1 MAIVGARMAAAQTL
15 EITVMA
21 EVQQLKMH
29 VVKHHYNFD
38 LTFLNGIVA
47 MSVDTDRN
55 IESTGPGKSWIIGN
69 YDEAQKQMNLCAVN
83 VLQPQEFV
91 VPMAT
96 VRAEEYLLPTVVQKM
111 TVLVAESKHR
121 LDLAFYPEVLSGGP
135 NHVNI
140 MLCFSVNVYCVY

>member
-1 MAIVGARMAAAQTL
+1 MAIVAARMAAQTL
-15 EITVMA
+15 EITVTA
-21 EVQQLKMH
+21 EVQKMKMQ
-29 VVKHHYNFD
+29 VAKDHYNFD

-47 MSVDTDRN
+47 MSVDTDRSIKSN
-55 IESTGPGKSWIIGN
+55 GPGKSWIIGN

-83 VLQPQEFV
+83 VLQHQEFV

-96 VRAEEYLLPTVVQKM
+96 VRAEEYLLPTAVQKM
-111 TVLVAESKHR
+111 TVLVAESKHS

-140 MLCFSVNVYCVY
+140 MFMF

>member
-1 MAIVGARMAAAQTL
+1 MVIVAARMKAQTL
-15 EITVMA
+15 EITVVA
-21 EVQQLKMH
+21 EVQQMKMQ
-29 VVKHHYNFD
+29 VAKHHYNFD

-55 IESTGPGKSWIIGN
+55 IKSNGPGKSWIIGN

-83 VLQPQEFV
+83 VLQHQEFV

-96 VRAEEYLLPTVVQKM
+96 VRAEYLLPAAVQKM
-111 TVLVAESKHR
+111 TVFVKESKHSW
-121 LDLAFYPEVLSGGP
+121 DLAFYPEVLSGGP

-140 MLCFSVNVYCVY
+140 MFMF

>member
-47 MSVDTDRN
+47 MSVDTDRKSRALGLGN
-55 IESTGPGKSWIIGN
+55 PGSLRSTK
-69 YDEAQKQMNLCAVN
+69 KL
-83 VLQPQEFV
+83 
-91 VPMAT
+91 
-96 VRAEEYLLPTVVQKM
+96 
-111 TVLVAESKHR
+111 
-121 LDLAFYPEVLSGGP
+121 
-135 NHVNI
+135 
-140 MLCFSVNVYCVY
+140 